1 MNGEQKIRF
10 KQKLKPLLA
19 VVFVGICYYFW
30 ILVTG
35 LKIPC
40 IFNELTGFLC
50 PGCGITRM
58 FMALFRLDFKTAF
71 GYNQAMFFILPVF
84 SAVYLFETYRFIKTG
99 TEKNTLLSELVMAG
113 CGIGLLV
120 FGIIRNI

>member
-10 KQKLKPLLA
+10 KQKLKLLLA
-19 VVFVGICYYFW
+19 VVFVGICYYIW
-30 ILVTG
+30 ILLTG

-58 FMALFRLDFKTAF
+58 FMALFRLDFKSAF
-71 GYNQAMFFILPVF
+71 AYNKAMFFILPVF
-84 SAVYLFETYRFIKTG
+84 SAVYLFETYRYVKSGET
-99 TEKNTLLSELVMAG
+99 KNTVVSEIVMAG